1 MKRRPSV
8 MAHQFSQ
15 VPTANIPRSS
25 FKRDHG
31 YKTTFDAGY
40 LIPFLCDEA
49 LPGDTFS
56 VNSNMFARLAT
67 PIVPIMDNMHLETF
81 YFAVPLRLLW
91 DNFQRFM
98 GEQDNPED
106 STDYTVPQVQ
116 TFPQDSWV
124 AGGISDYFGLPTG
137 VDNPPTV
144 SAFWHRAYNLIYNEW
159 FRDQNLQDSVN
170 VPKGDGP
177 DSQNTYSLLRR
188 GKRHDYFTSSLPWPQ
203 KGAGVELPLGNTAE
217 IRTNNQN
224 ILFQTEGGGSV
235 DETKITLSSGSAINA
250 PYDSIEGDAPTVGQS
265 FSDSVLRFGSET
277 GLQADLSGAT
287 SATINSLREAFQL
300 QRMLERDARGGT
312 RYTEIIRAHFRV
324 QSPDARLQRPEYLGG
339 GKTPVIINP
348 VAQTNSTDATTPQGN
363 LAAYGTVA
371 STRNGFSKSFTEHCV
386 IIGLLSV
393 NADLT
398 YQQGT
403 PRMWNRKSKYDFY
416 WPALAHLGEQAV
428 LNQEIYT
435 QDKDTLGPDNE
446 TPINEYP
453 FGYQERWAEYRYKP
467 SLITGKMRSSDPQ
480 SLDVWHLSQNFA
492 NLPTLSSTFIEDA
505 PPVDRVIAVQDEP
518 HFILDTFIQMNCAR
532 PMPVTSV
539 PGMMDHF

>member
-1 MKRRPSV
+1 

-40 LIPFLCDEA
+40 LVPFLCDEA

-106 STDYTVPQVQ
+106 STDYTVPQVNPVYAFGWQ
-116 TFPQDSWV
+116 P
-124 AGGISDYFGLPTG
+124 GGLSDYFGLPIG
-137 VDNPPTV
+137 VENPPTV

-177 DSQNTYSLLRR
+177 DPEPNYQLLRR
-188 GKRHDYFTSSLPWPQ
+188 GKRHDYFTSALPWPQ

-217 IRTNNQN
+217 ILTNNQN

-363 LAAYGTVA
+363 LAAFGTVA
-371 STRNGFSKSFTEHCV
+371 STRNGFTKSFTEHCV

-435 QDKDTLGPDNE
+435 QDADTLGPDNE

-492 NLPTLSSTFIEDA
+492 NLPTLSSTFIEDT